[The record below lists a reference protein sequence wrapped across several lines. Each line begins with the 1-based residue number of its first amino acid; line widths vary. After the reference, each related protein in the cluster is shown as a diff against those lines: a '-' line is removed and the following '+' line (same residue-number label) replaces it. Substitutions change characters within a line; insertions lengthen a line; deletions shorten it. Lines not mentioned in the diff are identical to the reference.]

1 MLVKATVRVQ
11 NRQNIYR
18 IFILGCKSKLFQD
31 KSKEVAEKI
40 VEEKQDSTEPVKMKS
55 TEIEKTESS
64 EPVKVKKV
72 KSKVII
78 CYKSVFFF
86 DFNKGHS

>member
-1 MLVKATVRVQ
+1 M
-11 NRQNIYR
+11 
-18 IFILGCKSKLFQD
+18 
-31 KSKEVAEKI
+31 
-40 VEEKQDSTEPVKMKS
+40 EEKKDSTEPVKIKS
-55 TEIEKTESS
+55 TEIEKTETS

-86 DFNKGHS
+86 DFDKRHS